1 MRELEKISE
10 ALFDK
15 IRSRFD
21 EVSIGDEKAK
31 ATLDPTK
38 ARFFNFD
45 FVVEGNPLGNITV
58 SLADADALKVYFNKD
73 ITADITEE
81 TKQQWFAFLKDLR
94 QFAKRN
100 LLSFDT
106 RDISKGNL
114 QIRDLKHA
122 TKDADVFGSDEVN
135 LGESRMYGTRRSS
148 YQECGPAKIIVR
160 HLGVVDEERKGD
172 RSRHIGSVFIEN
184 HEGERFKMPF
194 TSLSGARAMARHVSE
209 GGSVYDELGEHICT
223 VVKEMG
229 ELKHFVRSMR
239 GREFD
244 DAETQGMVEAAVN
257 HYGDLHQTL
266 HRLKGKKGYQA
277 FTGTWQPET
286 KADEQID
293 INSLKER
300 FVKKVFDDRLMDALP
315 IVYRAYADS
324 KCKMSEEFE
333 DWANS
338 VISGDNERDFEEADI
353 DQGPTASGDCEV
365 DEILNQG
372 EVHYRVLDGVYYFD
386 SKEEMSRAKDLI
398 ASANP
403 DLEFPEM
410 GVKDYTYGLYGPG
423 SGSSGTSTQL
433 DGPNVPIQNESEES
447 DLSFLRKL
455 AGLN

>member
-45 FVVEGNPLGNITV
+45 FDVDGNRLGNITV
-58 SLADADALKVYFNKD
+58 SLADQDALKVYFSKD
-73 ITADITEE
+73 ITRELDET
-81 TKQQWFAFLKDLR
+81 TKQQWFSFLKDLR

-100 LLSFDT
+100 LLTFDT
-106 RDISKGNL
+106 RDISKSNL
-114 QIRDLKHA
+114 QIRDLQHA

-172 RSRHIGSVFIEN
+172 RSRHIGTVFIEN
-184 HEGERFKMPF
+184 SEGERFKMPF
-194 TSLSGARAMARHVSE
+194 TNLSGARAMARHVSE
-209 GGSVYDELGEHICT
+209 GGSVYDELGEHICN
-223 VVKEMG
+223 VVTEMG

-239 GREFD
+239 GRVFED
-244 DAETQGMVEAAVN
+244 DETQGMVEAAVN
-257 HYGDLHQTL
+257 HYGDLHRTL
-266 HRLKGKKGYQA
+266 HQLKGKKGYRA

-293 INSLKER
+293 IDALKER

-333 DWANS
+333 SWADS
-338 VISGDNERDFEEADI
+338 VISGDNERGFEEADI
-353 DQGPTASGDCEV
+353 DIDTEGEGDNEV
-365 DEILNQG
+365 DQILNQG
-372 EVHYRVLDGVYYFD
+372 DVHYHVLDGVYYFD

-398 ASANP
+398 AAENP
-403 DLEFPEM
+403 DLDFPDM
-410 GVKDYTYGLYGPG
+410 GVKDSTYGMYGPG
-423 SGSSGTSTQL
+423 SGSSGAATQL
-433 DGPNVPIQNESEES
+433 DGPNVPIQNESEDA

-455 AGLN
+455 AGLK

>member
-21 EVSIGDEKAK
+21 VVSIGDEKAK

-45 FVVEGNPLGNITV
+45 FVVDGNPLGNITV
-58 SLADADALKVYFNKD
+58 SLADADSLKVYFNKD
-73 ITADITEE
+73 ITQEITEE
-81 TKQQWFAFLKDLR
+81 TKQQWFAFLKGLR

-100 LLSFDT
+100 LLTFDT
-106 RDISKGNL
+106 RDISKSNL
-114 QIRDLKHA
+114 QVRDLKHA
-122 TKDADVFGSDEVN
+122 TKDANVFDSDEVN

-160 HLGVVDEERKGD
+160 HMGVVDEERRGD

-184 HEGERFKMPF
+184 SEGERFKMPF
-194 TSLSGARAMARHVSE
+194 TSLGGARAMARHVSE
-209 GGSVYDELGEHICT
+209 GGSVYDELGEHICN
-223 VVKEMG
+223 VVTEMG

-239 GREFD
+239 GRVFED
-244 DAETQGMVEAAVN
+244 EETQGMVEAAVN
-257 HYGDLHQTL
+257 HYGKLHQTL
-266 HRLKGKKGYQA
+266 HQLKGKKGYQA

-286 KADEQID
+286 TADEQID
-293 INSLKER
+293 IEALKER

-333 DWANS
+333 SWADS
-338 VISGDNERDFEEADI
+338 VISGNESDI
-353 DQGPTASGDCEV
+353 DGDSTNPEV
-365 DEILNQG
+365 DTILDAG
-372 EVHYRVLDGVYYFD
+372 EVQYQVTDGVYAFT
-386 SKEEMSRAKDLI
+386 SPEEKSRAKDLI
-398 ASANP
+398 AAENP
-403 DLEFPEM
+403 ELDFPDM
-410 GVKDYTYGLYGPG
+410 TVKDYEYGIHGATAENGLV
-423 SGSSGTSTQL
+423 
-433 DGPNVPIQNESEES
+433 DESANT

>member
-45 FVVEGNPLGNITV
+45 FDVDGNALGNITI
-58 SLADADALKVYFNKD
+58 SLADQDALKVYFNKD
-73 ITADITEE
+73 ITSEVTQE

-100 LLSFDT
+100 LLTFDT
-106 RDISKGNL
+106 RDISKSNL

-160 HLGVVDEERKGD
+160 HLGVVDEERRGD

-184 HEGERFKMPF
+184 SEGERFKMPF

-209 GGSVYDELGEHICT
+209 GGSVYDELGEHICQ
-223 VVKEMG
+223 VVSEMG

-239 GREFD
+239 GRVFED
-244 DAETQGMVEAAVN
+244 DETQGMVEAAVN
-257 HYGDLHQTL
+257 HYGKLHQTL
-266 HRLKGKKGYQA
+266 HQLKGKKGYRA
-277 FTGTWQPET
+277 YTGTWQPQT
-286 KADEQID
+286 AADEQID
-293 INSLKER
+293 MDALKER

-333 DWANS
+333 SWADS
-338 VISGDNERDFEEADI
+338 VISGDNERGFEEADI
-353 DQGPTASGDCEV
+353 DVGTGGAGEPEV
-365 DEILNQG
+365 DQILNAG
-372 EVHYRVLDGVYYFD
+372 DVHYRVLDGVYYFD

-398 ASANP
+398 AAENP
-403 DLEFPEM
+403 ELGYPEM
-410 GVKDYTYGLYGPG
+410 GVKDYTYGIYGPTG
-423 SGSSGTSTQL
+423 GQAQTQL
-433 DGPNVPIQNESEES
+433 DGPNVPIHNESIDS
-447 DLSFLRKL
+447 DNDLSFLRKL
-455 AGLN
+455 AGL

>member
-21 EVSIGDEKAK
+21 DVSIGDEKAK

-45 FVVEGNPLGNITV
+45 FVVSGGSLGNITV

-73 ITADITEE
+73 ITTEITPQD
-81 TKQQWFAFLKDLR
+81 KHQWFAFLKDLR

-100 LLSFDT
+100 LLTFDT
-106 RDISKGNL
+106 RDISKSNL
-114 QIRDLKHA
+114 QVRDLKHA
-122 TKDADVFGSDEVN
+122 TKDADVFSSDEVN

-160 HLGVVDEERKGD
+160 HLGLVDEERKGD
-172 RSRHIGSVFIEN
+172 RSRHIGAVFIEN
-184 HEGERFKMPF
+184 SEGERFKMPF
-194 TSLSGARAMARHVSE
+194 TNLNGARAMARHVSE
-209 GGSVYDELGEHICT
+209 GGSVYDELGEHICQ

-239 GREFD
+239 GRVFED
-244 DAETQGMVEAAVN
+244 DETQGMVEAAIN

-277 FTGTWQPET
+277 FAGMWQPET

-293 INSLKER
+293 IDALKER

-333 DWANS
+333 SWADS
-338 VISGDNERDFEEADI
+338 VISGDNERDFEETDFDVGTEGDGDTAI
-353 DQGPTASGDCEV
+353 DQ
-365 DEILNQG
+365 ILNQG
-372 EVHYRVLDGVYYFD
+372 DVHYQVLDGVYHFD

-398 ASANP
+398 AAADP
-403 DLEFPEM
+403 DLGFPDMEVTDSDGSYRSM
-410 GVKDYTYGLYGPG
+410 GAVPSDV
-423 SGSSGTSTQL
+423 
-433 DGPNVPIQNESEES
+433 GPNVTVQNESIETES
-447 DLSFLRKL
+447 DLAFLRRL
-455 AGLN
+455 AGL